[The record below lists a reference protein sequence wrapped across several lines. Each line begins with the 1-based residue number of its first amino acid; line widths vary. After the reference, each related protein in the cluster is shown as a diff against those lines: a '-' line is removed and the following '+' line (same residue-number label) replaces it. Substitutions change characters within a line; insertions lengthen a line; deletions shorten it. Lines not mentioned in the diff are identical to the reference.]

1 MTSAD
6 RTGDLLDG
14 FGSGGF
20 GLVNSDSQVK
30 DARAGLRQ
38 RKKRLESLRLGGR
51 GDGPKNVPRSG
62 SSVRTWVSGRHFPVL
77 RWRGQRKDGPAQFP
91 ERSPRSADFAR
102 ATLYG

>member
-1 MTSAD
+1 MASARTSGARECGSGKEVVARWQRGKSECVTSAD

-51 GDGPKNVPRSG
+51 G
-62 SSVRTWVSGRHFPVL
+62 
-77 RWRGQRKDGPAQFP
+77 
-91 ERSPRSADFAR
+91 
-102 ATLYG
+102 